1 VPTPAIDMCANI
13 GVGQVDNSA
22 HLTMRTMLRLS
33 SEPEAAFTTD
43 RITTTKS
50 TTSTGDDR

>member
-1 VPTPAIDMCANI
+1 MPLPAIDMCANI
-13 GVGQVDNSA
+13 AVGEVDNSA
-22 HLTMRTMLRLS
+22 HLTMRTMLRFS
-33 SEPEAAFTTD
+33 SEPETTFTTD

>member
-1 VPTPAIDMCANI
+1 MCANI